1 MRKLLRTS
9 GSIIAVLAGMSA
21 AAAFAQDNAK
31 EAPGPGASQ
40 GEIVVTGTRR
50 NDLKAAD
57 SAQPID
63 IITGAE
69 LLEKG
74 TADMNDLLRTEVPS
88 LNVQR
93 LVSNDGAVFTRPFSL
108 RGLPPDQTLVL
119 VNGKRRHRGATV
131 QFTNV
136 PYIRGSQG
144 PDLSAI
150 PSIAIGQL
158 EVLRDGASAL
168 YGSDA
173 IAGVLNFGL
182 RRDRE
187 GGLLIARYGQFY
199 KGDGEDF
206 LVQGN
211 VGLPFTDAGFVN
223 ISGEYV
229 NASTTSRGIQ
239 RPDAQ
244 ALIDAGV
251 QDVPVPAQR
260 WGNPESEAARIFV
273 NAGIELSDEMEFYTF
288 GNYSWSRGTTAFFY
302 RNPDASFI
310 STSIPLTNTPGGQR
324 FSFRQLFPG
333 GFTPDF
339 GATVTDAALA
349 AGLKGEFSSGLT
361 YDLSASYG
369 QNHASYRIE
378 NTVNPSL
385 GLASP
390 TSFKPGQLEQR
401 ELAFNLDL
409 TYPIAIGT
417 SDPLTLAGGL
427 EYRRETYEITAGD
440 IASWQVGPFASVID
454 PDTGNRVGLPVGSN
468 GFPGFSPIQAGEF
481 ARSNWAAYTSLE
493 GNLTDALQFGLAG
506 RYENYSDFGS
516 KFTWKINGRYDF
528 SDVFAVRGS
537 VNTGF
542 RAPTPGQSNAS
553 QVQTNIDSITGA
565 PLTAGI
571 IAPNNPVAQFFGAT
585 PLRPEN
591 SFNVAGGIVVK
602 PSNRITFTLD
612 YFNIKVEDRIAVSG
626 NFNLTPAQR
635 AQLAAL
641 GIPGGDSF
649 QQVSFFT
656 NSFDSRTQGVDAVL
670 TVGFDLGDGKATL
683 GLNGNYTKTDVIK
696 ASPVITADRER
707 LLELEGFVPK
717 WKGNASFTYAGE
729 RFGFVARAN
738 YYGKW
743 TDYRRDEAG
752 KHPYRCSSLFG
763 FVISLARSLA
773 LIALPFSKFD
783 RSHPRALRQSG
794 RRRRPRKRGVA
805 SLLRCASALRVRK
818 RLKPPTRPAARPG
831 WSRANQQEYRHGEH
845 RHRQRQH
852 REGLCGPAHNAFDQG
867 TDRDT
872 PQPRQGERRAA

>member
-1 MRKLLRTS
+1 MQKFGKLY
-9 GSIIAVLAGMSA
+9 GSIGVLALASVLGSAPA
-21 AAAFAQDNAK
+21 AAQDAQNEDDVA
-31 EAPGPGASQ
+31 EEQGA
-40 GEIVVTGTRR
+40 IVVTGTRR
-50 NDLKAAD
+50 NDLKAAE
-57 SAQPID
+57 AALPID
-63 IITGAE
+63 IITGDE
-69 LLEKG
+69 LIEKG
-74 TADMNDLLRTEVPS
+74 AADMNDLLRTEVPA
-88 LNVQR
+88 LNIQR

-131 QFTNV
+131 QFTNI

-144 PDLSAI
+144 PDLAAI
-150 PSIAIGQL
+150 PSIAVGQL

-187 GGLLIARYGQFY
+187 GAILIARYGQY
-199 KGDGEDF
+199 YEGDGEDF

-211 VGLPFTDAGFVN
+211 LGLPFTDAGFVN

-229 NASTTSRGIQ
+229 NSATTSRGIQ

-244 ALIDAGV
+244 ALITAGV
-251 QDVPVPAQR
+251 QGVPVPAQR
-260 WGNPESEAARIFV
+260 WGNPETEAARIFV
-273 NAGIELSDEMEFYTF
+273 NAGIELADNMEAYTF

-302 RNPDASFI
+302 RNPNTSFI
-310 STSIPLTNTPGGQR
+310 ATSIPTSNVAGGPR
-324 FSFRQLFPG
+324 FSFRQLYPG
-333 GFTPDF
+333 GFTPNF
-339 GATVTDAALA
+339 GATITDAALA
-349 AGLKGEFSSGLT
+349 AGIKGEVGSGLT

-369 QNHASYRIE
+369 QNHASYRID

-385 GLASP
+385 GLTSP
-390 TSFKPGQLEQR
+390 TSFRPGQLEQR

-409 TYPIAIGT
+409 TYPINIGT
-417 SDPLTLAGGL
+417 ADPLTLAGGL
-427 EYRRETYEITAGD
+427 EYRRETYEITVGD
-440 IASWQVGPFASVID
+440 LASWQVGPFASLID
-454 PDTGNRVGLPVGSN
+454 PDTGSRVGLPVGSN

-493 GNLTDALQFGLAG
+493 GNLSEAFQIGLAG

-516 KFTWKINGRYDF
+516 KFTWKVSGRFDF
-528 SDVFAVRGS
+528 SDLFAVRGS

-553 QVQTNIDSITGA
+553 QVQTNIDSVTGA
-565 PLTAGI
+565 PLTSGI
-571 IAPNNPVAQFFGAT
+571 VSPNNPVAQFFGARPLT
-585 PLRPEN
+585 PEK
-591 SFNVAGGIVVK
+591 SFNFAGGIVIK

-626 NFNLTPAQR
+626 NFNLSAAQR

-670 TVGFDLGDGKATL
+670 TFGFDLAGGKATL
-683 GLNGNYTKTDVIK
+683 GLNGNYTKTDVTR
-696 ASPVITADRER
+696 ASPVISADRER

-717 WKGNASFTYAGE
+717 WKGNASFNYEGD
-729 RFGFVARAN
+729 RFGFIARAN

-743 TDYRRDEAG
+743 TDYGANLAADQTGGAEMLVDLEASY
-752 KHPYRCSSLFG
+752 KINEIFK
-763 FVISLARSLA
+763 
-773 LIALPFSKFD
+773 IAIGGENVFD
-783 RSHPRALRQSG
+783 NYPDREARQSQINNG
-794 RRRRPRKRGVA
+794 IRYLRFAPTGFNGGFWYIRG
-805 SLLRCASALRVRK
+805 
-818 RLKPPTRPAARPG
+818 TAR
-831 WSRANQQEYRHGEH
+831 
-845 RHRQRQH
+845 
-852 REGLCGPAHNAFDQG
+852 F
-867 TDRDT
+867 
-872 PQPRQGERRAA
+872 

>member
-1 MRKLLRTS
+1 MLLYS
-9 GSIIAVLAGMSA
+9 GSATTALLLLSVSFPAMAQDA
-21 AAAFAQDNAK
+21 AAGA
-31 EAPGPGASQ
+31 EAAPDK

-63 IITGAE
+63 IITGQE
-69 LLEKG
+69 LLDKG
-74 TADMNDLLRTEVPS
+74 TADMNDLLRTEVPA

-144 PDLSAI
+144 TDLSAI

-187 GGLLIARYGQFY
+187 GGVLIARYGQY
-199 KGDGEDF
+199 YEGDGQDF

-211 VGLPFTDAGFVN
+211 VGLPFTGNGFVN

-229 NASTTSRGIQ
+229 NSDTTSRGIQ

-251 QDVPVPAQR
+251 EGVPVPAQR
-260 WGNPESEAARIFV
+260 WGNPETEAARIFV
-273 NAGIELSDEMEFYTF
+273 NAGIDLSDEMQFYTF

-302 RNPDASFI
+302 RHPDTSFI
-310 STSIPLTNTPGGQR
+310 GTSVPLTNTLGGER
-324 FSFRQLFPG
+324 FSFRTLFPG
-333 GFTPDF
+333 GFTPQF
-339 GATVTDAALA
+339 GATVTDTALA
-349 AGLKGEFSSGLT
+349 AGLKGELSSGLT

-369 QNHASYRIE
+369 QNHASYRID

-385 GLASP
+385 GLSSP

-409 TYPIAIGT
+409 TYPLNIGT

-427 EYRRETYEITAGD
+427 EYRRETYEIMAGD
-440 IASWQVGPFASVID
+440 IASWQVGPYASVID
-454 PDTGNRVGLPVGSN
+454 HDTGNRVGLPVGSN
-468 GFPGFSPIQAGEF
+468 GFPGFSPIQSGEF
-481 ARSNWAAYTSLE
+481 ARRNLAGYASIE
-493 GNLTDALQFGLAG
+493 GNLTEALQFGLAG
-506 RYENYSDFGS
+506 RYEDYSDFGS
-516 KFTWKINGRYDF
+516 KFTWKVNARYDF
-528 SDVFAVRGS
+528 SDAFAVRGS

-553 QVQTNIDSITGA
+553 QVQTNIDSVTGA

-571 IAPNNPVAQFFGAT
+571 ISPNNPVAQFFGAT
-585 PLRPEN
+585 PLRPET
-591 SFNVAGGIVVK
+591 SFNVAGGIVIK
-602 PSNRITFTLD
+602 PTNRITFTLD

-626 NFNLTPAQR
+626 NFNLTPEQR

-656 NSFDSRTQGVDAVL
+656 NSFDSRSQGVDAVL
-670 TVGFDLGDGKATL
+670 TMGFDLGGGKATV
-683 GLNGNYTKTDVIK
+683 GLNGNYTKTDVIR

-717 WKGNASFTYAGE
+717 WKGNASFAYEGA

-743 TDYRRDEAG
+743 TDYGATPAADQTGGAELLVDLELSYKVTDMLKLAVGGENIFDNYPDIEA
-752 KHPYRCSSLFG
+752 
-763 FVISLARSLA
+763 
-773 LIALPFSKFD
+773 
-783 RSHPRALRQSG
+783 RQSQINNG
-794 RRRRPRKRGVA
+794 IRY
-805 SLLRCASALRVRK
+805 LRFAPTGFNGGFWYLRA
-818 RLKPPTRPAARPG
+818 TAT
-831 WSRANQQEYRHGEH
+831 
-845 RHRQRQH
+845 
-852 REGLCGPAHNAFDQG
+852 F
-867 TDRDT
+867 
-872 PQPRQGERRAA
+872 

>member
-1 MRKLLRTS
+1 MTIVFIAISRDYFWLPRRDDGSPRIAKKRKTEGTMQRLFRMS
-9 GSIIAVLAGMSA
+9 GSIIAMLTAASA
-21 AAAFAQDNAK
+21 APVFAQDEGG
-31 EAPGPGASQ
+31 EAGKPAASQ

-50 NDLKAAD
+50 DDLKAAD

-63 IITGAE
+63 IITGADM
-69 LLEKG
+69 LKRG
-74 TADMNDLLRTEVPS
+74 TADMTDLLRTEVPS

-93 LVSNDGAVFTRPFSL
+93 LVSNDGAVFSRPFSL

-131 QFTNV
+131 QFTNI

-144 PDLSAI
+144 ADLSAI

-211 VGLPFTDAGFVN
+211 IGLPFTDAGFVN

-229 NASTTSRGIQ
+229 NSATTSRGIQ

-244 ALIDAGV
+244 ALIDRGV
-251 QDVPVPAQR
+251 KGVPVPAQR
-260 WGNPESEAARIFV
+260 WGNPEAEAARVFV
-273 NAGIELSDEMEFYTF
+273 NTGLELSSEMEFYGF

-302 RNPDASFI
+302 RHPDSSFL
-310 STSIPLTNTPGGQR
+310 STSVPLTNTPGGER
-324 FSFRQLFPG
+324 FSFRERFPG
-333 GFTPDF
+333 GFTPQF

-349 AGLKGEFSSGLT
+349 AGLKGELSSGLT
-361 YDLSASYG
+361 YDVSASYG
-369 QNHASYRIE
+369 QNHAAYRIF

-385 GLASP
+385 GRASP
-390 TSFKPGQLEQR
+390 TSFKPGELEQR

-409 TYPIAIGT
+409 TYPIDIGT
-417 SDPLTLAGGL
+417 SAPLTLAGGL
-427 EYRRETYEITAGD
+427 ERRRETYEISVGD
-440 IASWQVGPFASVID
+440 LASWQVGPYASLID
-454 PDTGNRVGLPVGSN
+454 PDTGRRVGLPVGSN

-481 ARSNWAAYTSLE
+481 SRTSWAAYTSLE

-506 RYENYSDFGS
+506 RYEDYSDFGS
-516 KFTWKINGRYDF
+516 KFTWKVSGRYDF
-528 SDVFAVRGS
+528 SELFAIRGS
-537 VNTGF
+537 INTGF

-553 QVQTNIDSITGA
+553 QVQTNIDSLTGA
-565 PLTAGI
+565 PLTSGI
-571 IAPNNPVAQFFGAT
+571 VAPNNPVAGFFGAT
-585 PLRPEN
+585 PLRPET
-591 SFNVAGGIVVK
+591 SFNVAGGIVLK

-612 YFNIKVEDRIAVSG
+612 YFNIKVKDRIAVSG
-626 NFNLTPAQR
+626 NFALTAAQR

-649 QQVSFFT
+649 EQLSFFT
-656 NSFDSRTQGVDAVL
+656 NSFDSRSQGIDAVL
-670 TVGFDLGDGKATL
+670 TVGFDLGGGKATL

-717 WKGNASFTYAGE
+717 WKGNASFNWESGG
-729 RFGFVARAN
+729 FGLVTRAN

-743 TDYRRDEAG
+743 TDYGAVPAADLTGGAELLVDLELS
-752 KHPYRCSSLFG
+752 YRVTDMLK
-763 FVISLARSLA
+763 LAVGGENILDSYPDLET
-773 LIALPFSKFD
+773 
-783 RSHPRALRQSG
+783 RQSQINNG
-794 RRRRPRKRGVA
+794 IRYLRFAPTGFNGGFWYVRATA
-805 SLLRCASALRVRK
+805 S
-818 RLKPPTRPAARPG
+818 
-831 WSRANQQEYRHGEH
+831 
-845 RHRQRQH
+845 
-852 REGLCGPAHNAFDQG
+852 F
-867 TDRDT
+867 
-872 PQPRQGERRAA
+872 

>member
-1 MRKLLRTS
+1 MQKLLRTS
-9 GSIIAVLAGMSA
+9 GSIIAALVVTLPV
-21 AAAFAQDNAK
+21 AAFAQDGAE
-31 EAPGPGASQ
+31 EASGAAASQ
-40 GEIVVTGTRR
+40 GDIVVTGTRR

-63 IITGAE
+63 IITGSE

-199 KGDGEDF
+199 KGDGEDV

-229 NASTTSRGIQ
+229 NASSTSRGIQ

-251 QDVPVPAQR
+251 QGVPVPAQR

-273 NAGIELSDEMEFYTF
+273 NAGIDLSDEMEFYTF

-302 RNPDASFI
+302 RHPDTSFI
-310 STSIPLTNTPGGQR
+310 STSIPLTSTPGGQR
-324 FSFRQLFPG
+324 FSFRQLYPG
-333 GFTPDF
+333 GFTPQF

-349 AGLKGEFSSGLT
+349 AGLKGEFASGFT

-369 QNHASYRIE
+369 QNHASYRID

-454 PDTGNRVGLPVGSN
+454 PDTGSRVGLPVGSN

-493 GNLTDALQFGLAG
+493 GNLTEAFQFGLAG

-528 SDVFAVRGS
+528 SDIFAVRGS

-553 QVQTNIDSITGA
+553 QVQTNIDSVTGA

-571 IAPNNPVAQFFGAT
+571 IAPTNPVAQFFGAT

-602 PSNRITFTLD
+602 PTNRITFTLD

-670 TVGFDLGDGKATL
+670 TVGFDLGGGKATL

-717 WKGNASFTYAGE
+717 WKGNASFTYSGD
-729 RFGFVARAN
+729 RFGLVARAN

-743 TDYRRDEAG
+743 TDYGATPAADQTGGAELLVDLELSYRVSDMLKLAVGGENIFDNYPDVEA
-752 KHPYRCSSLFG
+752 
-763 FVISLARSLA
+763 
-773 LIALPFSKFD
+773 
-783 RSHPRALRQSG
+783 RQSQINNG
-794 RRRRPRKRGVA
+794 IKYLRFAPTGFNGGFWYVRATA
-805 SLLRCASALRVRK
+805 S
-818 RLKPPTRPAARPG
+818 
-831 WSRANQQEYRHGEH
+831 
-845 RHRQRQH
+845 
-852 REGLCGPAHNAFDQG
+852 F
-867 TDRDT
+867 
-872 PQPRQGERRAA
+872 

>member
-1 MRKLLRTS
+1 
-9 GSIIAVLAGMSA
+9 MSA

-229 NASTTSRGIQ
+229 NASTTS
-239 RPDAQ
+239 
-244 ALIDAGV
+244 
-251 QDVPVPAQR
+251 R

-670 TVGFDLGDGKATL
+670 TVGFDLGDGHARPQRQL
-683 GLNGNYTKTDVIK
+683 YQNRCHQGLAGDHCGPRAAARTRGLRSEV
-696 ASPVITADRER
+696 
-707 LLELEGFVPK
+707 EGQCVLHLC
-717 WKGNASFTYAGE
+717 G
-729 RFGFVARAN
+729 
-738 YYGKW
+738 
-743 TDYRRDEAG
+743 
-752 KHPYRCSSLFG
+752 
-763 FVISLARSLA
+763 
-773 LIALPFSKFD
+773 
-783 RSHPRALRQSG
+783 RALRLRRARELLWQMDRLWRDPGGRPDRRRRTAGRSRAFLPGQRHAQTRG
-794 RRRRPRKRGVA
+794 RRREYLRQLPRPRGAPIADQQRDPVSPLCADGVQRR
-805 SLLRCASALRVRK
+805 LLVRPRDRFLLIGGAGRACDDFRLQPASAPNIASRWASSIAMK
-818 RLKPPTRPAARPG
+818 AAATCDIGRSIG
-831 WSRANQQEYRHGEH
+831 VKSIYSK
-845 RHRQRQH
+845 
-852 REGLCGPAHNAFDQG
+852 
-867 TDRDT
+867 
-872 PQPRQGERRAA
+872 

>member
-1 MRKLLRTS
+1 MRKMGKYLQA
-9 GSIIAVLAGMSA
+9 GSAIAAIIISSLAAPA
-21 AAAFAQDNAK
+21 AAQDRSDGAEP
-31 EAPGPGASQ
+31 EAGQ

-63 IITGAE
+63 IITGQE
-69 LLEKG
+69 LLDKG
-74 TADMNDLLRTEVPS
+74 TADMNDLLRTEVPA

-93 LVSNDGAVFTRPFSL
+93 LVSNDGAVFTRPFSM

-131 QFTNV
+131 QFTNI

-187 GGLLIARYGQFY
+187 GGVLIARYGQYY
-199 KGDGEDF
+199 KGDGADF

-211 VGLPFTDAGFVN
+211 VGLPFTADGFVN

-229 NASTTSRGIQ
+229 NSATTSRGIQ

-244 ALIDAGV
+244 ALIDAGRPG
-251 QDVPVPAQR
+251 VPVPAQR
-260 WGNPESEAARIFV
+260 WGNPESEAARLFV
-273 NAGIELSDEMEFYTF
+273 NAGVDLSDEMQFYSF

-302 RNPDASFI
+302 RHPDTSFI
-310 STSIPLTNTPGGQR
+310 ATSMPLTSTPGGAR
-324 FSFRQLFPG
+324 FSFREMFPG
-333 GFTPDF
+333 GFTPEF
-339 GATVTDAALA
+339 GATVTDTALA
-349 AGLKGEFSSGLT
+349 AGLKGELSSGLT

-369 QNHASYRIE
+369 QNHASYRID

-409 TYPIAIGT
+409 TYPVSIGT
-417 SDPLTLAGGL
+417 GDPLTLAAGL
-427 EYRRETYEITAGD
+427 EQRRETYEITVGD
-440 IASWQVGPFASVID
+440 MASWQVGPFASVVD
-454 PDTGNRVGLPVGSN
+454 PDSGNRVGLPVGAS
-468 GFPGFSPIQAGEF
+468 GFPGFSPVQAGEF
-481 ARSNWAAYTSLE
+481 GRSNWAAYSSLE
-493 GNLTDALQFGLAG
+493 GNLSEALQFGLAG

-516 KFTWKINGRYDF
+516 KFTWKINARYDF
-528 SDVFAVRGS
+528 SELFAIRGS

-553 QVQTNIDSITGA
+553 QVQTNIDSLTGA

-571 IAPNNPVAQFFGAT
+571 ISPNNPVAQFFGAT
-585 PLRPEN
+585 PLRPES
-591 SFNVAGGIVVK
+591 SFNFAGGIVIK
-602 PSNRITFTLD
+602 PTSRITFTLD

-626 NFNLTPAQR
+626 NFNLTAAQR

-670 TVGFDLGDGKATL
+670 TMGFDLAGGKATL
-683 GLNGNYTKTDVIK
+683 GLNGNYTRTDVVR

-707 LLELEGFVPK
+707 VLELEGFVPK
-717 WKGNASFTYAGE
+717 WKGNASFTYEHG
-729 RFGFVARAN
+729 RFGFVTRAN

-743 TDYRRDEAG
+743 TDYGAAPAADQAGGAELLVDLELSYKVNDMLKLAVGAENIFDAYPDSEA
-752 KHPYRCSSLFG
+752 
-763 FVISLARSLA
+763 
-773 LIALPFSKFD
+773 
-783 RSHPRALRQSG
+783 RQSQINNG
-794 RRRRPRKRGVA
+794 IRY
-805 SLLRCASALRVRK
+805 LRFAPTGFNGGFWYLRASA
-818 RLKPPTRPAARPG
+818 T
-831 WSRANQQEYRHGEH
+831 
-845 RHRQRQH
+845 
-852 REGLCGPAHNAFDQG
+852 F
-867 TDRDT
+867 
-872 PQPRQGERRAA
+872 